1 MDIFVGRL
9 MSSPA
14 LTIRPHESVQAAA
27 QTMRDH
33 DIGSVIVTDD
43 SNNLEGIL
51 TVTDILDIAA
61 DDLSAAR
68 EPVAAHMSTDV
79 ITASPADSSRE
90 TANTMVEHQVHHVP
104 VVAEAEGV
112 IGMIT
117 SADLTE
123 YLSEVEQP
131 IPPKATP

>member
-14 LTIRPHESVQAAA
+14 RTVQPHESVQAAA
-27 QTMRDH
+27 QIMRD
-33 DIGSVIVTDD
+33 DGIGSVVVVDE
-43 SNNLEGIL
+43 SNHLEGIL

-68 EPVAAHMSTDV
+68 EPVSAHMSTDV
-79 ITASPADSSRE
+79 TTTTATASCQEVAD
-90 TANTMVEHQVHHVP
+90 TMTDQEVHHVP
-104 VVAEAEGV
+104 VVDDYEGV
-112 IGMIT
+112 VGMIT

-123 YLSEVEQP
+123 HLSHIEQP
-131 IPPKATP
+131 RPAVAIS